1 MEDKYSPRYTLSE
14 LQPSQFYISEVKLAE
29 IEKWFNHEDLSNFE
43 PIPVRILDGHAVM
56 TDGHTRAVAAI
67 KAGLLEVPLVWE
79 DADLDWDM
87 YRECVLACR
96 EEEVHSA
103 TDLVDRIISAEEYH
117 LKWDQWCDAM
127 QSELLNNR

>member
-1 MEDKYSPRYTLSE
+1 MDVKDPPKYKLSE

-29 IEKWFNHEDLSNFE
+29 IEKWFNDEDLSNFE
-43 PIPVRILDGHAVM
+43 SIPVKMLDGHPVM

-67 KAGLLEVPLVWE
+67 KAGLHKVPLVWE

-96 EEEVHSA
+96 EKGIHSA
-103 TDLVDRIISAEEYH
+103 SDLGDRIITAEEYQ
-117 LKWDQWCDAM
+117 LKWDKWCDSM
-127 QSELLNNR
+127 QSELLNYR